1 MMVKT
6 PTKFFLVAG
15 KSEGNMPLNAFDGA
29 LLDAGVGD
37 TNLVKMS
44 SILPPNCEYVEG
56 KIKLPPGALVP
67 LAYASIVDQI
77 PGEKI
82 AAAVA
87 VAIPE
92 NPNEAGLIMEYSAR
106 GHKEDIENI
115 VRKMAEEGFLKRGRK
130 LKEIK
135 SISIE
140 HTVEKTGAAFAAVVL
155 WY

>member
-1 MMVKT
+1 MVQT
-6 PTKFFLVAG
+6 PTKYFLTAG
-15 KSEGNMPLNAFDGA
+15 HSEGYMPLNAFDGA
-29 LLDAGVGD
+29 LLDAKVGD

-44 SILPPNCEYVEG
+44 SILPPRCEE
-56 KIKLPPGALVP
+56 IKPIQLPGGALVP
-67 LAYASIVDQI
+67 LAYAAITSSI

-92 NPNEAGLIMEYSAR
+92 DKNEPGLIMEYSAK
-106 GHKEDIENI
+106 GHKEDAEAI
-115 VRKMAEEGFLKRGRK
+115 VRKMAEEGFKMRNRK

-135 SISIE
+135 SIAIE
-140 HTVEKTGAAFAAVVL
+140 HTVEKNGAAFAAVVL